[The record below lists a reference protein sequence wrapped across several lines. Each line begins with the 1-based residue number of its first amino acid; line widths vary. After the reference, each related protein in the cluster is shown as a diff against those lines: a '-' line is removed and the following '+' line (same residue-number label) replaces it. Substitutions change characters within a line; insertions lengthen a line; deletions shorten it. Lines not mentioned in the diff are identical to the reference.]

1 MIDLR
6 STRAYKLEKENR
18 ELKKRIKK
26 ALEYYDNCIDNML
39 NISIFDE
46 RTKELYE
53 LAYTIHIIYKDILQG
68 DDKE

>member
-1 MIDLR
+1 MIDPR

-18 ELKKRIKK
+18 ELKKRIRE

-39 NISIFDE
+39 DISIFDE

-53 LAYTIHIIYKDILQG
+53 LAYTIHINYKDILQG
-68 DDKE
+68 ADK